1 MSENNFKT
9 TLRKKLRGI
18 VVSDKNKKTRV
29 VEVTRTIRHPLYSK
43 VMKKKKK
50 FYAHDEKEISQ
61 LGNSVIIE
69 EMRPMS
75 ALKRWRI
82 VKVLIKK

>member
-1 MSENNFKT
+1 MIKNNFKT
-9 TLRKKLRGI
+9 TSRKKLQGI

-29 VEVTRTIRHPLYSK
+29 VEVTRTIRHPLYAK
-43 VMKKKKK
+43 VIKRKKK

-61 LGNSVIIE
+61 LGESVIIE

-75 ALKRWRI
+75 ALKRWKI
-82 VKVLIKK
+82 VEIKK